1 MRRALG
7 VAGMVLLG
15 EIGLLRRESMFAINS
30 RPRNGGVTAAEEL
43 LIDGFMA
50 AATIRGRQML
60 GDDESVV
67 LVAFLIGG
75 RLMAFETTNP
85 LHGMDAH
92 LVPVD
97 DAVLQAIVAL
107 RALSRSANQ
116 RCIRLRGLGTRPRP
130 VYKKST
136 DGQCEAKDN
145 GDKDV
150 PESRHVQKSTVI
162 GGGELDV
169 PVVHSASGVI
179 G

>member
-1 MRRALG
+1 
-7 VAGMVLLG
+7 
-15 EIGLLRRESMFAINS
+15 MFAINS

-50 AATIRGRQML
+50 AATIGGRQML

-92 LVPVD
+92 LVLVD

-116 RCIRLRGLGTRPRP
+116 RRIRLRGLGTRPRP

-136 DGQCEAKDN
+136 MVSAKPRTMAMKTFRN
-145 GDKDV
+145 PVTCRRVLQLAEK
-150 PESRHVQKSTVI
+150 SRTFRWYTARDR
-162 GGGELDV
+162 LD
-169 PVVHSASGVI
+169 
-179 G
+179 